1 MKRVFLLTGISLVIL
16 ASSCVSK
23 KKFTALEDKYE
34 NSQSELYK
42 RNAENEEYRN
52 KLDQIESKVS
62 DYYAR
67 ISELQDEN
75 AKKLELTDDGAVVSE
90 NAKKSMRETL
100 KKVDPEKL
108 AGAKTL
114 NDSIDLAVSYN
125 LQQSLGGGEEGIDVN
140 VERTVVEITVSD
152 NLLFRSGSYW
162 VSQKAYNLLE
172 KIAKVAKSESAM
184 EVLVE
189 GHTDSQKLI
198 EESYIEDNWDLSLRR
213 SASVVRILQDKYG
226 VDGEQLIASGRS
238 SYKPVADNDSAEGRG
253 KNRRTR
259 IIILPNLDKF
269 LAMLEQQ

>member
-75 AKKLELTDDGAVVSE
+75 AKKLELTDDGAVISE